1 MKKIFILLAGSVL
14 LACSPKANKA
24 TASTAKASETPAP
37 APGPAPAPKPMANA
51 PTEEQLTAVK
61 TKFPAATMD
70 ELKKG
75 NTIYYGAC
83 TNCHGAKPI
92 TRWSQDEWVGI
103 MDNMAAKANLS
114 AADKDATWKYVT
126 GVLLTAK

>member
-24 TASTAKASETPAP
+24 TASTAPVAESPAP
-37 APGPAPAPKPMANA
+37 APAPSNAANA
-51 PTEEQLTAVK
+51 PTDAQLAAVK

-75 NTIYYGAC
+75 HVIYYGAC

-92 TRWSQDEWVGI
+92 GRWTEQEWVPI
-103 MDNMAAKANLS
+103 LDNMAAKANLS
-114 AADKDATWKYVT
+114 AADKDATWKYIS
-126 GVLLTAK
+126 GVLLAK